1 MEISVAEGVQENDQK
16 DSDAHVV
23 EALDPEDYEASLFQL
38 VGYSD
43 LGKYNPSKKERVGE
57 N

>member
-16 DSDAHVV
+16 GSDAHVV